1 MLKSKIRYH
10 EYIEDLSQETRDIVK
25 NFFSV
30 DTATQDFLK
39 LKK

>member
-1 MLKSKIRYH
+1 MLKSKIRSH
-10 EYIEDLSQETRDIVK
+10 EYIEDLSPETRNIVK
-25 NFFSV
+25 KFFSV